1 MKEYLLM
8 DLAGIHKIEDLHHHK
23 CVEYKGVMTRV
34 GVRLVKDD

>member
-23 CVEYKGVMTRV
+23 CVEDKGEMTRV
-34 GVRLVKDD
+34 AVRLLEDD